1 MENEETLR
9 LAGVIRESIV
19 DGPGWRFVVF
29 TQGCPHHCEGCQNP
43 QTHAFDGG
51 YITNTENLLR
61 EIKKDPLLSGVTL
74 SGGEPFCQAE
84 SLAALA
90 RKVHALGLN
99 VMTYSGWTFEQ
110 LFEGRDKNSG
120 WRELLDETD
129 ILVDGKFVLAQK
141 SLSLLFRGSANQRLI
156 DVKASLRCGHAVEKQ
171 L

>member
-29 TQGCPHHCEGCQNP
+29 AQGCPHHCEGCQNP

-84 SLAALA
+84 PLAALA

-99 VMTYSGWTFEQ
+99 VMTYSGAPSSSFWRGATETTVGASCLTKPTFWLTES
-110 LFEGRDKNSG
+110 LFLPKNLFHCSFAVRQISG
-120 WRELLDETD
+120 
-129 ILVDGKFVLAQK
+129 
-141 SLSLLFRGSANQRLI
+141 
-156 DVKASLRCGHAVEKQ
+156 
-171 L
+171 